1 MTYKGTL
8 RKKNDKWIVEF
19 WDKVLPPNENRSI
32 LNELPLHPDEI
43 VTNPPINGSIKH
55 VLVTGE
61 AIEVEFEIVICQ
73 NEPELLKLGYIYGSL
88 LAKLITK
95 QEELPN
101 KSFNELMKG
110 KQEESSN
117 WDEIFERH
125 WEECEHNHMT
135 NFQDWLKEHYLP
147 PVKR

>member
-1 MTYKGTL
+1 
-8 RKKNDKWIVEF
+8 
-19 WDKVLPPNENRSI
+19 
-32 LNELPLHPDEI
+32 
-43 VTNPPINGSIKH
+43 
-55 VLVTGE
+55 
-61 AIEVEFEIVICQ
+61 
-73 NEPELLKLGYIYGSL
+73 
-88 LAKLITK
+88 
-95 QEELPN
+95 
-101 KSFNELMKG
+101 MKG